1 MTGFVKPPLEPRR
14 ARVGTLFLIT
24 LFLLGSAM
32 VRIGLHA
39 GPAIAREI
47 TAEETGKDGDGSRAA
62 PALATE
68 AHLQPVLA
76 AFAERETR
84 IARRETQLEDRLKAL
99 DIAERAIEARLVE
112 LTAAEEALRQTLAL
126 ADGAAEGDLG
136 ILTEV
141 YENMKPKETAALF
154 EEMDPA
160 FAAGFLARM
169 TPESAAKVMS
179 GLSPTAAYTVS
190 VVLASRNTSVPR
202 E

>member
-1 MTGFVKPPLEPRR
+1 MKTRIGSRLEARR
-14 ARVGTLFLIT
+14 TRVGTLFLLT
-24 LFLLGSAM
+24 LFLLGSAV

-39 GPAIAREI
+39 GPAIAREHASDS
-47 TAEETGKDGDGSRAA
+47 AEPASGSSTDS
-62 PALATE
+62 ALATQ

-76 AFAERETR
+76 AFEEREVR
-84 IARRETQLEDRLKAL
+84 IARREMLLEDRLKAL
-99 DIAERAIEARLVE
+99 ELADRAIEAKLIE
-112 LTAAEEALRQTLAL
+112 LTAAEEALRKTLAL

-169 TPESAAKVMS
+169 TPEASAKVMS
-179 GLSPTAAYTVS
+179 GLSPTAAYTIS
-190 VVLASRNTSVPR
+190 IVLAGRNTSVPR

>member
-1 MTGFVKPPLEPRR
+1 MTAFVNPPFEPRR

-24 LFLLGSAM
+24 LFLLGSAI

-39 GPAIAREI
+39 DPAIARE
-47 TAEETGKDGDGSRAA
+47 TTPEEADGHGSGAA
-62 PALATE
+62 PALVAE

-76 AFAERETR
+76 AFEERETR
-84 IARRETQLEDRLKAL
+84 IARREMQLEDRLKAL